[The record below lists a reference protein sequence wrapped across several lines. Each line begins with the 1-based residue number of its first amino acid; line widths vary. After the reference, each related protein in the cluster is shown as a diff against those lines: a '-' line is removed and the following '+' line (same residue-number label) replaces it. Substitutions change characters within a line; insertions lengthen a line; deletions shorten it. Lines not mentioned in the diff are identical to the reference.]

1 MKIYQLKNKK
11 IIFLALDCSIPKA
24 KLIITSIP
32 KIRNKKYI
40 FGLKIGYQIFYS
52 KQLANLLGA
61 FLGALLLANC
71 LLKVQILI
79 EPT

>member
-1 MKIYQLKNKK
+1 MPYLPMCRNDEKNRTPRKK
-11 IIFLALDCSIPKA
+11 SSLC
-24 KLIITSIP
+24 
-32 KIRNKKYI
+32 NYEQKKS
-40 FGLKIGYQIFYS
+40 FGKSYGYWVQIFYS
-52 KQLANLLGA
+52 KQLANLLEA

>member
-1 MKIYQLKNKK
+1 MFRNDEKNRTTREKSSFRNYEQKK
-11 IIFLALDCSIPKA
+11 S
-24 KLIITSIP
+24 
-32 KIRNKKYI
+32 
-40 FGLKIGYQIFYS
+40 FGKSCGYWVQIFYS
-52 KQLANLLGA
+52 KHLANLLGA

>member
-1 MKIYQLKNKK
+1 MPYLPMCRNDEKSRTHLEKSSASNYKQKK
-11 IIFLALDCSIPKA
+11 S
-24 KLIITSIP
+24 
-32 KIRNKKYI
+32 
-40 FGLKIGYQIFYS
+40 FGKRCGLWVQIFYS
-52 KQLANLLGA
+52 KHLANLLGA

>member
-1 MKIYQLKNKK
+1 MCRNDEKNRTTREKSSFSNYEQKK
-11 IIFLALDCSIPKA
+11 S
-24 KLIITSIP
+24 
-32 KIRNKKYI
+32 
-40 FGLKIGYQIFYS
+40 FGKSCGYWVQIFYS
-52 KQLANLLGA
+52 KHLANLLEA